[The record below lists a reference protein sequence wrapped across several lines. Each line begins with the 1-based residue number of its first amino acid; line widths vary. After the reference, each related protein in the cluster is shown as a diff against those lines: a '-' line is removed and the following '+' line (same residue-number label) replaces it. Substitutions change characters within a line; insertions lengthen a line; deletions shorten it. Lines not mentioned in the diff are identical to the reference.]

1 MSPQTQDSKNVMFLE
16 DLQKFLAKTY
26 SAKGNIMTK
35 KKDKTLPFTFS
46 VENTN
51 EYFTP
56 IGEIHND
63 DYFAPIEEATMPE
76 HEPTLSLVQ
85 QALLN
90 VLPRASRAKSHLAYL
105 SQEDWAEVLQASKNK
120 VATLIGLY
128 QALEAQFTISQTP
141 FYANYKQ
148 FYVHYTRARKLLA
161 L

>member
-1 MSPQTQDSKNVMFLE
+1 
-16 DLQKFLAKTY
+16 
-26 SAKGNIMTK
+26 MTK
-35 KKDKTLPFTFS
+35 KKPRTQPVTFS
-46 VENTN
+46 EENTDA
-51 EYFTP
+51 YFAP

-63 DYFAPIEEATMPE
+63 DYFAPIEEVTMSE
-76 HEPTLSLVQ
+76 REPTLSVVQ

-120 VATLIGLY
+120 VATLKGLY
-128 QALEAQFTISQTP
+128 QALEAQFALSQDP

-148 FYVHYTRARKLLA
+148 FYVHYTRARKLLT